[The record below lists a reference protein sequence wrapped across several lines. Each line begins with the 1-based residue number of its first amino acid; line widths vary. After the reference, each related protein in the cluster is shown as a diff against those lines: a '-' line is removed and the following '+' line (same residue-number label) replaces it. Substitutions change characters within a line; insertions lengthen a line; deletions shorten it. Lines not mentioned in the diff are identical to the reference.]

1 MTDAV
6 YRKLV
11 VYDRSVGVAHGQI
24 HVGDGLRPA
33 GPRRLILVP
42 ADQLPEGEIVSLY
55 CIVCLHPVD
64 EGLNQC
70 YNCHSGFTSQLACS
84 VCNRPVSRGLASC
97 PWPHQSSASLVPVST
112 VPLSGSLEPL
122 PGLRERMRTMQPLPE
137 RYTAGKHGVVA
148 EIHVPLANVISIQH
162 EIQLIAL
169 LETYADEANHRVDL
183 SDIGRKNIRACRLLA
198 IDLKEEV
205 ELIKGPQG

>member
-1 MTDAV
+1 M
-6 YRKLV
+6 
-11 VYDRSVGVAHGQI
+11 
-24 HVGDGLRPA
+24 
-33 GPRRLILVP
+33 
-42 ADQLPEGEIVSLY
+42 SLY
-55 CIVCLHPVD
+55 CIVCLHLVD

-97 PWPHQSSASLVPVST
+97 PWPHQPPAVQPSMSLAERYVRGPS
-112 VPLSGSLEPL
+112 PDSLEPL
-122 PGLRERMRTMQPLPE
+122 PGLRERMKTMQPLPE

-148 EIHVPLANVISIQH
+148 EIHVPPANVISIQH

-169 LETYADEANHRVDL
+169 LEAYADEANHRVDL
-183 SDIGRKNIRACRLLA
+183 SDIGRQNIRACRLLA